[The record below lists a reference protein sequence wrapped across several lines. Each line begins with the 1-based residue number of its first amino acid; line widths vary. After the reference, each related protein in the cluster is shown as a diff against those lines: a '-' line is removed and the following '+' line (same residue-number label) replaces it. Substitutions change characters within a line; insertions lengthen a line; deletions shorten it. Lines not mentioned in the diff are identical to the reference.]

1 MKYRFICTNTNC
13 KCEEEKEI
21 PIKEYDREKEKQTCS
36 NCGAKMDRIIEW
48 QGIAQGGGEGW
59 YGARGGNII

>member
-1 MKYRFICTNTNC
+1 MRYLFRCVSC

-21 PIKEYDREKEKQTCS
+21 PIKEYDKEKTKQTCS
-36 NCGAKMDRIIEW
+36 NCGAKMDRVIEW

-59 YGARGGNII
+59 FGARGGNVI